1 MDPTLLS
8 LLDSI
13 PQKSPRSKL
22 ETHRELIRQLRRKGC
37 TYRDIVRIL
46 HERVGLDVAVSTI
59 HSFIKVRAKH
69 RKQVQYELPPLE
81 PESSVNTPHESR
93 RCCLSNCGAQSK
105 TSRAESKTQALSLRR
120 ERTVEARQSRRIAMN
135 TEKKN
140 KRVVFTMGGK
150 GGVGKTGLMVALAEW
165 FEAHEIPFTLLDL
178 DTENK
183 ARGSLKHFFNGS
195 VAKVNIHTPAGLD
208 AFVDHLESGAAIIL
222 ADMGAG
228 SGQVASDWFD
238 AMYEDVAA
246 TGARFTA
253 VGVVTPDPASVES
266 VLAWANRL
274 QERAQYLIVQN
285 ATSPQADFSYWE
297 SAEQAIR
304 FREALSP
311 IVIRMEFRLA
321 ELENPARQ
329 HGIRLG
335 QVATRQNAINE
346 LKRASIVMR
355 AESYRR
361 RLFSEFDRAKEM
373 FLP

>member
-1 MDPTLLS
+1 
-8 LLDSI
+8 
-13 PQKSPRSKL
+13 
-22 ETHRELIRQLRRKGC
+22 
-37 TYRDIVRIL
+37 
-46 HERVGLDVAVSTI
+46 
-59 HSFIKVRAKH
+59 
-69 RKQVQYELPPLE
+69 
-81 PESSVNTPHESR
+81 
-93 RCCLSNCGAQSK
+93 
-105 TSRAESKTQALSLRR
+105 
-120 ERTVEARQSRRIAMN
+120 MN
-135 TEKKN
+135 ADAKN
-140 KRVVFTMGGK
+140 KRVVLTIGGK
-150 GGVGKTGLMVALAEW
+150 GGVGKTRLMVALAEW
-165 FEAHEIPFTLLDL
+165 FEAREIPFTLLDL

-183 ARGSLKHFFNGS
+183 ARGSLKHFFNGT
-195 VAKVNIHTPAGLD
+195 VAKVNINTPAGLD
-208 AFVDHLESGAAIIL
+208 TFIDHLDSGASIIL

-228 SGQVASDWFD
+228 SGQVASDWFE
-238 AMYEDVAA
+238 AMYEDVSA

-274 QERAQYLIVQN
+274 QDRAQYLVVQN
-285 ATSPQADFSYWE
+285 ATSPQADFSYWD

-311 IVIRMEFRLA
+311 IVIRMDFRLA

-329 HGIRLG
+329 HGVRLG
-335 QVATRQNAINE
+335 QIATRQNAINE

>member
-1 MDPTLLS
+1 
-8 LLDSI
+8 
-13 PQKSPRSKL
+13 
-22 ETHRELIRQLRRKGC
+22 
-37 TYRDIVRIL
+37 
-46 HERVGLDVAVSTI
+46 
-59 HSFIKVRAKH
+59 
-69 RKQVQYELPPLE
+69 
-81 PESSVNTPHESR
+81 
-93 RCCLSNCGAQSK
+93 
-105 TSRAESKTQALSLRR
+105 
-120 ERTVEARQSRRIAMN
+120 MN
-135 TEKKN
+135 TQPGN

-165 FEAHEIPFTLLDL
+165 FEANEIPFTLLDL

-208 AFVDHLESGAAIIL
+208 SFIDHLESGASIIL

-228 SGQVASDWFD
+228 SGQVAIEWFD
-238 AMYEDVAA
+238 TMYEDVSA

-253 VGVVTPDPASVES
+253 VGVITPDPASVES

-274 QERAQYLIVQN
+274 QDRAQYVVVQN
-285 ATSPQADFSYWE
+285 ATSPQAKFSYWD

-304 FREALSP
+304 FRESLSP
-311 IVIRMEFRLA
+311 TVVRMEFRLP

-329 HGIRLG
+329 HGVRLG
-335 QVATRQNAINE
+335 QVAMRQNSVDE